1 MARYFVLPGIEIMAT
16 GRELYRPWMI
26 AGTVFSR
33 MLQCSQHSN
42 DWLEHAL
49 TRCLPYEILEQ
60 WQDRI
65 AYISAE
71 QRDAFRINKALRE
84 SRELIFLSEHIAP
97 SQGMNEA
104 DPIVR
109 YFIFVCLHETVHAIK
124 QHRPPNEITPKENE
138 AQEAEA
144 DQLALE
150 WINSYLKEMNH
161 PDMPLLTKEEIERA
175 QARNRALMNSRCG

>member
-1 MARYFVLPGIEIMAT
+1 MGVMAT

-33 MLQCSQHSN
+33 MLQCSQQSN
-42 DWLEHAL
+42 SWLEHAL
-49 TRCLPYEILEQ
+49 THCLPYEILEK

-71 QRDAFRINKALRE
+71 QRDGFRINKALRE

-97 SQGMNEA
+97 SPGMNEA
-104 DPIVR
+104 DPVVR
-109 YFIFVCLHETVHAIK
+109 YFMFVCLHETVHAIK
-124 QHRPPNEITPKENE
+124 QHRPSNAITAEENE

-144 DQLALE
+144 DRLALE
-150 WINSYLKEMNH
+150 WINGYLKEMNH
-161 PDMPLLTKEEIERA
+161 PDMPLLAKIEIERA
-175 QARNRALMNSRCG
+175 QARNRALMNSKCG

>member
-1 MARYFVLPGIEIMAT
+1 MVT
-16 GRELYRPWMI
+16 GRELYRSWMI

-33 MLQCSQHSN
+33 MLQCSPESN
-42 DWLEHAL
+42 HWLEHAL
-49 TRCLPYEILEQ
+49 TNYLPYELLEQ

-97 SQGMNEA
+97 SPGMNEA
-104 DPIVR
+104 DPVVR
-109 YFIFVCLHETVHAIK
+109 YFTFVCLHETVHAIR
-124 QHRPPNEITPKENE
+124 QHRPPNEITVEENN

-144 DQLALE
+144 DRLALQ
-150 WINSYLKEMNH
+150 WINDYLKERSH
-161 PDMPLLTKEEIERA
+161 PDMPLMTEEEIARA
-175 QARNRALMNSRCG
+175 QARNRELMSRRRG